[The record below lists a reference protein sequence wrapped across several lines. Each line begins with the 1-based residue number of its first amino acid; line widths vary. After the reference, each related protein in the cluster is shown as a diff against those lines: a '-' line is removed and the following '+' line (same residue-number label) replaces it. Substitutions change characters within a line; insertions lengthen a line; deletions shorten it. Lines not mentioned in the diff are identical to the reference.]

1 MDVPEFFPQ
10 GYERRFGRRVETIVR
25 WARAIVT
32 TTTQV
37 AKRIECEYQG
47 RGLAL
52 VPIHV
57 EPLPSPLAQAGEIDE
72 RQAGFLGGVPYFVVI
87 STIEPQKNH
96 PLLIQVWR
104 ALIQRGVMPPKL
116 VIVGK
121 RGWESE
127 QTFREL
133 DLAPDLGKHVI
144 EVASLPSAHLRSLS
158 KNARA
163 LLMPTFA
170 QRYGL
175 PIVEALSLGTPVVC
189 SNIPVFREVSQEK
202 ALLISPLDGSTWLKA
217 IESLTLANS
226 PLRDKL
232 FAKAREFR
240 QPTWCSYF
248 QNIENFLDTV

>member
-144 EVASLPSAHLRSLS
+144 EVASLPSAHHSQPEQERTGSADAELCGTIRIADSRGAIVGNASRLFEYSSFSRSEPGKGVANIAARWLDVAESYRIADAGKLS
-158 KNARA
+158 
-163 LLMPTFA
+163 FA
-170 QRYGL
+170 G
-175 PIVEALSLGTPVVC
+175 
-189 SNIPVFREVSQEK
+189 
-202 ALLISPLDGSTWLKA
+202 
-217 IESLTLANS
+217 
-226 PLRDKL
+226 
-232 FAKAREFR
+232 
-240 QPTWCSYF
+240 
-248 QNIENFLDTV
+248 